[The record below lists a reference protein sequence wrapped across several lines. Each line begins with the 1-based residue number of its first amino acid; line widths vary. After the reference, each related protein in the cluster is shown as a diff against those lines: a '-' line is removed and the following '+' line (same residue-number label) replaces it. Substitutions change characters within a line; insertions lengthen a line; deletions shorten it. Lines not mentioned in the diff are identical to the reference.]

1 MSNNDDER
9 KSERSASLGARF
21 GDSET
26 ESETAGKDEGDSA
39 GNEPPV
45 RERLNRSMY
54 AGEEVFEEIDL
65 RYEELAVEYRR
76 AYGEKLAKNAVF
88 YPALLRA
95 GVHGTSLESEL
106 GLADEED
113 T

>member
-1 MSNNDDER
+1 MSRRLDALKDER
-9 KSERSASLGARF
+9 GEVPVEF
-21 GDSET
+21 
-26 ESETAGKDEGDSA
+26 KDA
-39 GNEPPV
+39 
-45 RERLNRSMY
+45 
-54 AGEEVFEEIDL
+54 
-65 RYEELAVEYRR
+65 AVEYRR

>member
-1 MSNNDDER
+1 MSNNDGDER

-26 ESETAGKDEGDSA
+26 ESETAGEDDSA

-95 GVHGTSLESEL
+95 GVRGTSLESEL
-106 GLADEED
+106 RLADEED